1 MILNPKEL
9 LDVSDRRLLRNAI
22 LPSMAHLSPRFSFN
36 RNGLIRTFDA
46 LFDVQVRNYHLI
58 AAEKLGIP
66 VIVLD
71 NSRDSDQSLKEIVA
85 RNVKFLT

>member
-9 LDVSDRRLLRNAI
+9 LDVSDRRLLDS
-22 LPSMAHLSPRFSFN
+22 LHVSPRFSFN